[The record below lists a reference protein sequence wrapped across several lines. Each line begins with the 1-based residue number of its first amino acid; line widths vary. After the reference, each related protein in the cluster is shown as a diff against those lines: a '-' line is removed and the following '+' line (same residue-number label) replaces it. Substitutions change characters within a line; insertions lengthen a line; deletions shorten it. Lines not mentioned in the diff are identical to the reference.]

1 MTRQLFKV
9 DNIKDGK
16 SQAELTKAGGTI
28 GLQAKL
34 GTSLKGGITDNDQ
47 SKQKRRDHFG
57 GNELVEPP
65 SKTLLDIFL
74 GCFEDLTLR
83 ILCVAAVVSLV
94 IGIATEGWDDGWF
107 EAVAILVAIA
117 IVVTITTVND
127 YSQAQQFKNLFK
139 KSQDK
144 KIKVVRDGRL
154 KEIDIQELL
163 VGDVFEVETGLIM
176 PVDAL
181 LIEKHCKKLL
191 LSRVRC

>member
-34 GTSLKGGITDNDQ
+34 GTSLKGGITDNLQ
-47 SKQKRRDHFG
+47 SKHKRKEHFG
-57 GNELVEPP
+57 SNELVEPP
-65 SKTLLDIFL
+65 SKTLWDIFI

-83 ILCVAAVVSLV
+83 ILCLAAVVSLV
-94 IGIATEGWDDGWF
+94 IGVATEGWSHGWF
-107 EAVAILVAIA
+107 ESVAILVAIG
-117 IVVTITTVND
+117 IVVVITTFND
-127 YSQAQQFKNLFK
+127 YTQAQQFRNLFK

-144 KIKVVRDGRL
+144 KVKVVRDGRL

-163 VGDVFEVETGLIM
+163 VGDVLEVETGLIM
-176 PVDAL
+176 PTDAL
-181 LIEKHCKKLL
+181 LIEKHCNI
-191 LSRVRC
+191 R